1 MRLAVLC
8 ILGARL
14 ACAQSTEGD
23 TQAVIQTVERLFQ
36 AMASRDA
43 AAIRAT
49 FLPGARFHAVRS
61 GGAVSAGS
69 DEEFIARITAL
80 QEEPLERMRD
90 PRVLVSG
97 RLATLWAEY
106 DFHFGGRFSHC
117 GVDAVQL
124 VKTKEGWKIASLAW
138 TVEKE
143 ECRSS
148 PAGAPPPARPR
159 G

>member
-1 MRLAVLC
+1 MRLAAFC
-8 ILGARL
+8 ILGAGL
-14 ACAQSTEGD
+14 ACAQSTEGG

-43 AAIRAT
+43 AAMRAT
-49 FLPGARFHAVRS
+49 LLPGARFHAVRS

-80 QEEPLERMRD
+80 KEEPLERMRD

-106 DFHFGGRFSHC
+106 DFHLGGRFSHC

-124 VKTKEGWKIASLAW
+124 VKTQEGWKIVSLAW
-138 TVEKE
+138 TVQKE
-143 ECRSS
+143 ECRSI
-148 PAGAPPPARPR
+148 PAGPLPPARR
-159 G
+159 GG